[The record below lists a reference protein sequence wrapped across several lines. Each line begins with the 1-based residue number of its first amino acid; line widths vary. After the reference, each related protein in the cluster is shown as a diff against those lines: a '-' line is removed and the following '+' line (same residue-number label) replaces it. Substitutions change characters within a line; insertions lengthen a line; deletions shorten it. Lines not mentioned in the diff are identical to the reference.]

1 MIPIALAH
9 IQLAPSFIINLAHL
23 RHAFLRF
30 LCRDKA
36 FRALVLELG

>member
-9 IQLAPSFIINLAHL
+9 IQFAPGFIINLAHL
-23 RHAFLRF
+23 GHASLCF